1 MGVGEGVETQRLAW
15 VTHTHEG
22 KESNGIGRYSC
33 RCTGWCVQV
42 LCTIKGANDDVI

>member
-22 KESNGIGRYSC
+22 KETR
-33 RCTGWCVQV
+33 TGLGGTRVDVLAGVCKCYVQ
-42 LCTIKGANDDVI
+42 